1 MNTNANGKKGLTI
14 RDLVTIGIFSALF
27 LVFALVGG
35 IFFAPNP
42 VLTFYMP
49 VGSALLCG
57 PVYLLMLARVKKR
70 GAASL
75 LGCCLW
81 GERARIWC
89 SSPIRRAGRKP
100 CWETAPSNPIS
111 TPCAPPER
119 AGFCS
124 PCWRVR

>member
-70 GAASL
+70 G
-75 LGCCLW
+75 
-81 GERARIWC
+81 
-89 SSPIRRAGRKP
+89 RRFHRRRGK
-100 CWETAPSNPIS
+100 I
-111 TPCAPPER
+111 
-119 AGFCS
+119 
-124 PCWRVR
+124 